1 MLTTMIGMIAA
12 TCTTIAF
19 IPQVVH
25 TLRSRDTSGISMGMY
40 VTFTLGVFF
49 WLIYGVLLSEWPI
62 IIGNT
67 ITLCLASIV
76 LLMKIKHG

>member
-1 MLTTMIGMIAA
+1 MLTTIIGMIAA

-40 VTFTLGVFF
+40 ITFTLGVFF
-49 WLIYGVLLSEWPI
+49 WLIYGVLLIEWPI